1 MNRSELID
9 QIWLKTQ
16 LQKKDCAAAL
26 DVALEAITEILSAG
40 DSVRL
45 VGFGAFEVKERG
57 ERTGRNPRTRE
68 PVTIPASRAPVF
80 KAGKHLKDVVNTN

>member
-1 MNRSELID
+1 MNKSELLD

-26 DVALEAITEILSAG
+26 DAALETITEAVSAG

-45 VGFGAFEVKERG
+45 VGFGTFEVKERG

-80 KAGKHLKDVVNTN
+80 KAGKQLKDAVNTN

>member
-1 MNRSELID
+1 MNKSELID

-26 DVALEAITEILSAG
+26 DAVLEAITGALSAG

-45 VGFGAFEVKERG
+45 VGFGTFEVKERG
-57 ERTGRNPRTRE
+57 EHIGRNPRTKE
-68 PVTIPASRAPVF
+68 PVMIPATRAPVF
-80 KAGKHLKDVVNTN
+80 KAGKQLKDAVNAN